1 MTGFIKSS
9 TAKRWFKLP
18 DYRLNFP
25 EYADRAILECCVNHL
40 IHRDMTEVGSEVHVD
55 IYDNRIEFYSP
66 GGMFDGTRIQDRD
79 ILKVPSKRRNPIIAD
94 VFTQLDLMEKR
105 GSGFQ
110 KITTHTSELRL
121 YNKDLAPDFESD
133 ASSFFTTVYS
143 VLYGKTNAD
152 FQRIIDQESTPKA
165 ENTTPKTT
173 PKDENSTPKTNPKE
187 EKSTPKK
194 LGSTAQSI
202 LDILTEDPYLKREE
216 IAARAGLKLEGI
228 KYQLARLQKKGYLL
242 RIEGRKT
249 GRWKVLIKK

>member
-1 MTGFIKSS
+1 
-9 TAKRWFKLP
+9 
-18 DYRLNFP
+18 
-25 EYADRAILECCVNHL
+25 
-40 IHRDMTEVGSEVHVD
+40 MTEVGSEVHVD

-121 YNKDLAPDFESD
+121 YTKDLAPTFESD

-143 VLYGKTNAD
+143 VLYGKTDAD
-152 FQRIIDQESTPKA
+152 FQRIIDRESTPKA
-165 ENTTPKTT
+165 ENTTQKTT
-173 PKDENSTPKTNPKE
+173 QKKFSTTQKPIGE
-187 EKSTPKK
+187 
-194 LGSTAQSI
+194 TAQKI
-202 LDILTEDPYLKREE
+202 LDLLTEDPYLTRQALAP
-216 IAARAGLKLEGI
+216 ILDLTPDGV
-228 KYQLARLQKKGYLL
+228 KYHLNKLQKDGYLE
-242 RIEGRKT
+242 RKEGRKT